1 MKVDQQQS
9 NLAEANLFYAGAL
22 RRIWILIAVF
32 TVAGVLIASV
42 ATGPRWA
49 AAFLAGGV
57 LSALNFYLLK
67 RSVNALGDR
76 IVNQQSSERGGLI
89 VGWFLIR
96 YVLIALAAYVIFR
109 GSVQGLYGFLVGLTL
124 PIAASCCEAAYELY
138 IALRRGL

>member
-1 MKVDQQQS
+1 VKVDQQQS

-22 RRIWILIAVF
+22 RRIFILIGTF
-32 TVAGVLIASV
+32 TVAGGGIAAIS
-42 ATGPRWA
+42 AGPRWA
-49 AAFLAGGV
+49 ASFLVGAG

-67 RSVNALGDR
+67 RSVTALGDR
-76 IVNQQSSERGGLI
+76 IVNQQSNERGGLI

-138 IALRRGL
+138 ITLRRGL

>member
-9 NLAEANLFYAGAL
+9 NLAEANLFYSGAL
-22 RRIWILIAVF
+22 RRIFVLIAGF
-32 TVAGVLIASV
+32 TVAGAVIA
-42 ATGPRWA
+42 AIAAGPRWA
-49 AAFLAGGV
+49 AAFLVGAGA
-57 LSALNFYLLK
+57 SALNFYLLK
-67 RSVNALGDR
+67 RSVTGLGDR
-76 IVNQQSSERGGLI
+76 IVNQQSNERGGLI

-109 GSVQGLYGFLVGLTL
+109 GSLQGLYGFLVGLTL